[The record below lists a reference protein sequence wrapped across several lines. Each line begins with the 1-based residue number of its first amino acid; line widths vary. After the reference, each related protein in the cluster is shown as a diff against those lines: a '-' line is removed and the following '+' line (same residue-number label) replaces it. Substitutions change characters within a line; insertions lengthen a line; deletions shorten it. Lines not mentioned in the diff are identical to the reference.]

1 MIRLQHVR
9 EWIGGFSNTV
19 IPPKCANCG
28 NGGQLICEA
37 CLARIEWV
45 CGGCTICGKAVFSDT
60 ICRACQIDQPA
71 IDRIR
76 SVAYFVPPV
85 VELIHQFKYYDQFGL
100 KRPLGEI
107 MADRWPTHFGDATFD
122 AIIPVPLSR
131 RREKVRGYNQAGL
144 LAEQLSIRL
153 DIPLKKNWL
162 RRRRETQPQA
172 RLSRAERM
180 VNVQDAFEVGSVPS
194 DCRRV
199 LLVDDVCS
207 TGATVNAITEV
218 LKSAGVSYVAAYTF
232 AKPF

>member
-1 MIRLQHVR
+1 MIRLQNFR
-9 EWIGGFSNTV
+9 GWITGFSNTV

-28 NGGQLICEA
+28 KGGQLVCDA

-45 CGGCTICGKAVFSDT
+45 YGGCTICGKAVFSDK
-60 ICRACQIDQPA
+60 ICRACQIDRPA

-76 SVAYFVPPV
+76 AAAYFVPPV

-107 MADRWPTHFGDATFD
+107 MADHWATHFGDSTFD

-131 RREKVRGYNQAGL
+131 RRKKMRGYNQAEL
-144 LAEQLSIRL
+144 LAEQLSTRL
-153 DIPLKKNWL
+153 DIPLKRDWL
-162 RRRRETQPQA
+162 RRSRDTQPQA

-180 VNVQDAFEVGSVPS
+180 VNVQHAFEVGSIPS
-194 DCRRV
+194 DCQRV

-207 TGATVNAITEV
+207 TGATVNAISEV
-218 LKSAGVSYVAAYTF
+218 LKRAGVNYVAAYTF